1 MILTEELFDQEVLD
15 KNIVIVD
22 FWAPWCG
29 PCKRLSPILDEISLE
44 YNVAIKKLNIDD
56 YPEVASKYNIS
67 SIPAVVV
74 FENGIPVK
82 NIIGAQPKHKIVQ
95 ELEGWLYVF

>member
-1 MILTEELFDQEVLD
+1 MILTDEVFDQEVLD
-15 KNIVIVD
+15 KNIVVVD

-29 PCKRLSPILDEISLE
+29 PCERLSPILDEISLE

-67 SIPAVVV
+67 SIPSVVV

-82 NIIGAQPKHKIVQ
+82 NIIGLVSCPSYS
-95 ELEGWLYVF
+95 L

>member
-95 ELEGWLYVF
+95 ELEGWL

>member
-82 NIIGAQPKHKIVQ
+82 NIIGAQPKHKMVQ
-95 ELEGWLYVF
+95 ELEGWL

>member
-1 MILTEELFDQEVLD
+1 MILTDEVFDQEVLD
-15 KNIVIVD
+15 KNIVVVD

-29 PCKRLSPILDEISLE
+29 PCEKLSPILDEISLE

-67 SIPAVVV
+67 SIPSVIV

-82 NIIGAQPKHKIVQ
+82 NIIGAHPKHKMVK
-95 ELEGWLYVF
+95 ELEGWL